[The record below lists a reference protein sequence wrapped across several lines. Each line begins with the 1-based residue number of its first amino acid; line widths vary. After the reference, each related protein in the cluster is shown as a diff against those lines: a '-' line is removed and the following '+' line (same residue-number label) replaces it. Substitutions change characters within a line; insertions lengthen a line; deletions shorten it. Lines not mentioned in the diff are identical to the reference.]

1 MMPKTLLHPVFKP
14 AIMPP
19 KDCFRVQMSKL
30 TVLGALKIHILT
42 EEFQT
47 GKNQMRFDKLCMNLD
62 KSFTMF

>member
-1 MMPKTLLHPVFKP
+1 MIRILLQCVFKT
-14 AIMPP
+14 AIMPQ
-19 KDCFRVQMSKL
+19 KDCFRVQMRKL
-30 TVLGALKIHILT
+30 TVLGASKKPILT